1 MPPAE
6 GPSLLLWLK
15 LASSS
20 PRCPFTYFISFK
32 VLILF
37 LCVSAVFVPD
47 ERVNSPRGSARL
59 RSRCVLGQALAR
71 RGSW

>member
-1 MPPAE
+1 MSPAE
-6 GPSLLLWLK
+6 GPSLPPWLK

-20 PRCPFTYFISFK
+20 PCPVTCFISFK
-32 VLILF
+32 VLTLF
-37 LCVSAVFVPD
+37 LCVSAVFLPD

-59 RSRCVLGQALAR
+59 RSRCVLGQSLVC